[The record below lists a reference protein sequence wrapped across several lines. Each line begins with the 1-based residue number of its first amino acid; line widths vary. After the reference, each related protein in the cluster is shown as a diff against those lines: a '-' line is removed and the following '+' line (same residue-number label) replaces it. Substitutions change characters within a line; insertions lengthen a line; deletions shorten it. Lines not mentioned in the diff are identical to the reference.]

1 MAESTLMEQALR
13 QGEFI
18 KEVWRISGVAMR
30 MEAGGKDQK
39 VDKNNRELT
48 SVQNGTE
55 NRAQELSAQALESGR
70 PGMESQLSLT
80 SCGIWE
86 SHFLEPQF
94 PYLRNGNTTTT
105 NIHFLGL

>member
-48 SVQNGTE
+48 SVQNGAE
-55 NRAQELSAQALESGR
+55 NRAQELSAQALETWDGV
-70 PGMESQLSLT
+70 PALT
-80 SCGIWE
+80 YKLWD
-86 SHFLEPQF
+86 
-94 PYLRNGNTTTT
+94 LRKS
-105 NIHFLGL
+105 FLGASVSLPAKWEYYYY